1 MIILICNTGH
11 AFEILCNRHVHNE
24 KLGCKNDLSISY
36 QMVLKWKK
44 IIFKWYMYNDVQW
57 WKREN
62 SFKRLSRCKDKF
74 VYDFM
79 RLFVLDKSFKIQ
91 HKWMFINKHY
101 LKKYLKHHKNR
112 RRKNNTPPP
121 PTKHNMKT
129 WCQDWISN
137 TFCHFTDEQINQ
149 NNWNKYRVLVP
160 NWGFFLWIS
169 YI

>member
-1 MIILICNTGH
+1 MILLICNTGH

-79 RLFVLDKSFKIQ
+79 RLYVLDKSFKIQ

-101 LKKYLKHHKNR
+101 LEKYLKHHKNR

-121 PTKHNMKT
+121 PNKTQYENMMPRLNIKHILSLYR
-129 WCQDWISN
+129 W
-137 TFCHFTDEQINQ
+137 TDKSE
-149 NNWNKYRVLVP
+149 
-160 NWGFFLWIS
+160 
-169 YI
+169 